1 MENKATLKTYF
12 ESGDRPTQSQFEKLI
27 DSNLNAL
34 DDKASTQDAV
44 NGTNNDKFSTPKT
57 VLEAINQFVVPA
69 NVNIKG
75 IVQTATIQEVEA
87 GMDTTKYV
95 TPEGAKKAVEQF
107 SFVKSVNGQTGVVN
121 IPILPEDSG
130 WNNISLQNGIQNY
143 GNGYGVTRFRKLNKV
158 VYIEGAIS
166 GGLSQTNGLT
176 YVVFQLPEGFRPDK
190 RLIFSTF
197 KMGSNSARIDIDE
210 LGKVYAVIYDNRL
223 TSLTGISFPV

>member
-34 DDKASTQDAV
+34 DDKASTQDAI

-69 NVNIKG
+69 TVNKKG

-87 GMDTTKYV
+87 GVDTSKYV
-95 TPEGAKKAVEQF
+95 TPEGAKKAVEKF
-107 SFVKSVNGQTGVVN
+107 SFVKSVNGQTGNVN
-121 IPILPEDSG
+121 ISVLPQDSL
-130 WNNISLQNGIQNY
+130 WQTIPLQNGFQNF
-143 GNGYGVTRFRKLNKV
+143 GNDYVSARYRKISNV
-158 VYIEGAIS
+158 VYIEGTIKRS
-166 GGLSQTNGLT
+166 INGAN
-176 YVVFQLPEGFRPDK
+176 VIIFQLPLNFRPSFK
-190 RLIFSTF
+190 LIFSTF
-197 KMGSNSARIDIDE
+197 KNGGNSARIDIDKD
-210 LGKVYAVIYDNRL
+210 GNVIAVIYDMTL